1 MGGSSCSTLPRSS
14 PPCKNCTW
22 RGFPCSKLVVAQ
34 YSRLEP
40 ASTGQSRRGG
50 APRRGVVWFSHRR
63 LFSSK
68 CGCYGLVGSVPCRL
82 LSLSLSGRGG
92 STASLRFVMPKGRP
106 APPISSIFHLFGLR
120 LAISISHAT
129 THVKSQISHG
139 QIIWKYRHQGKPG
152 GEKGDRGQGG
162 RREAVAHGR
171 SRKTTMRDRTRMT
184 RTEPEDFWESS
195 SNIHS

>member
-1 MGGSSCSTLPRSS
+1 MTCSTPPYCNLVVLLGGSSCSTLPRSS

-68 CGCYGLVGSVPCRL
+68 CGRYGLVGSVPCRL

-129 THVKSQISHG
+129 THVKSRISHG
-139 QIIWKYRHQGKPG
+139 QMPKTHGQKYREISPSL
-152 GEKGDRGQGG
+152 
-162 RREAVAHGR
+162 AHRAPPDGA
-171 SRKTTMRDRTRMT
+171 
-184 RTEPEDFWESS
+184 
-195 SNIHS
+195 

>member
-1 MGGSSCSTLPRSS
+1 MGSSCSTLSRSS
-14 PPCKNCTW
+14 PACKT
-22 RGFPCSKLVVAQ
+22 RTGHRMPSSKLVVQVAQ

-68 CGCYGLVGSVPCRL
+68 CGRYGLVGSVPCRL

-129 THVKSQISHG
+129 THVKSRIPMARCRKPMARNIG
-139 QIIWKYRHQGKPG
+139 KYRQAWH
-152 GEKGDRGQGG
+152 
-162 RREAVAHGR
+162 
-171 SRKTTMRDRTRMT
+171 
-184 RTEPEDFWESS
+184 TEHLLMGPEETGP
-195 SNIHS
+195 

>member
-1 MGGSSCSTLPRSS
+1 MPGSNCYLEVLCTSRNLRHMGSSCSTLSRSS
-14 PPCKNCTW
+14 PACKT
-22 RGFPCSKLVVAQ
+22 RTGHRMPSSKLVLAQLVLAQ

-92 STASLRFVMPKGRP
+92 STAS
-106 APPISSIFHLFGLR
+106 
-120 LAISISHAT
+120 
-129 THVKSQISHG
+129 
-139 QIIWKYRHQGKPG
+139 
-152 GEKGDRGQGG
+152 
-162 RREAVAHGR
+162 
-171 SRKTTMRDRTRMT
+171 
-184 RTEPEDFWESS
+184 
-195 SNIHS
+195 

>member
-1 MGGSSCSTLPRSS
+1 MTCSTPPYCNLVVLLGGSSCSTLPRSS

-129 THVKSQISHG
+129 THVKSRISHG
-139 QIIWKYRHQGKPG
+139 RKPMARNIGKYRQAGH
-152 GEKGDRGQGG
+152 
-162 RREAVAHGR
+162 
-171 SRKTTMRDRTRMT
+171 
-184 RTEPEDFWESS
+184 TEHLLMGPEETGP
-195 SNIHS
+195 

>member
-1 MGGSSCSTLPRSS
+1 MGSSCSTLPRLC
-14 PPCKNCTW
+14 PACKTRTWHCMPGSNCCLEVLCTS
-22 RGFPCSKLVVAQ
+22 RNLVVQVAQ

-120 LAISISHAT
+120 LAISISH
-129 THVKSQISHG
+129 
-139 QIIWKYRHQGKPG
+139 P
-152 GEKGDRGQGG
+152 
-162 RREAVAHGR
+162 
-171 SRKTTMRDRTRMT
+171 
-184 RTEPEDFWESS
+184 
-195 SNIHS
+195 

>member
-1 MGGSSCSTLPRSS
+1 MGSSCSTLPRLC
-14 PPCKNCTW
+14 PACKTRIWHCMPGSNCW
-22 RGFPCSKLVVAQ
+22 VEVAQ

-92 STASLRFVMPKGRP
+92 STASLRFVPM
-106 APPISSIFHLFGLR
+106 
-120 LAISISHAT
+120 
-129 THVKSQISHG
+129 
-139 QIIWKYRHQGKPG
+139 
-152 GEKGDRGQGG
+152 
-162 RREAVAHGR
+162 
-171 SRKTTMRDRTRMT
+171 
-184 RTEPEDFWESS
+184 
-195 SNIHS
+195 

>member
-1 MGGSSCSTLPRSS
+1 MGSFCRNLPRSS
-14 PPCKNCTW
+14 PACKT
-22 RGFPCSKLVVAQ
+22 RTGHRMPSSKLVVQVAQ

-129 THVKSQISHG
+129 THVKSRISHG
-139 QIIWKYRHQGKPG
+139 QMPKTHGQKYREISPSL
-152 GEKGDRGQGG
+152 
-162 RREAVAHGR
+162 AHRAPPDGA
-171 SRKTTMRDRTRMT
+171 
-184 RTEPEDFWESS
+184 
-195 SNIHS
+195 

>member
-1 MGGSSCSTLPRSS
+1 MGSSRSTLSRSS
-14 PPCKNCTW
+14 PACKT
-22 RGFPCSKLVVAQ
+22 RTGHRMPSSKLVLAQLVLAQ

-129 THVKSQISHG
+129 THVKSRISHG
-139 QIIWKYRHQGKPG
+139 RKPMARNIGKYRQAWH
-152 GEKGDRGQGG
+152 
-162 RREAVAHGR
+162 
-171 SRKTTMRDRTRMT
+171 
-184 RTEPEDFWESS
+184 TEHLLMGPEETGP
-195 SNIHS
+195 